1 MTKIRVIL
9 FLITVLVIGT
19 AGFFFSFYARGYK
32 FNPKTLK
39 FSPSGLLLIK
49 SNPDGAQIFINGEL
63 KTVTNVNLSLAPG
76 TYDIDLKKEGYN
88 SWTKRLT
95 IEKEI
100 VTEIEAHLF
109 KKTPS
114 LSPLTFTTSLN
125 PISSYDSTKIAY
137 SIPATIDNINQDKE
151 GLWVIETVNLPLG
164 FARDPKRITDGDL
177 KNASWQWSPDG
188 RELLLKTV
196 NGNYLLEAGVFTPQN
211 RRINISSTLTSLLDK
226 WQKEELSR
234 LSAQMRGIVKEMF
247 DILQRRS
254 SFILFSPDET
264 KILYI
269 ASGDATIPD
278 KLIEVVPGASSQ
290 KQERDIKKNR
300 IYVYDIKE
308 DRNFF
313 IKEATNEDCNLTTPF
328 LIVSCS
334 STLSWFSTS
343 KNLVLTENGKIS
355 IMDYDGTNNQEVY
368 SGSFISPNAF
378 PTASTDRLIILTNL
392 GADSAPP
399 NLYSLSLK

>member
-19 AGFFFSFYARGYK
+19 AGFFISLNYKGEIFNFISFQV
-32 FNPKTLK
+32 T
-39 FSPSGLLLIK
+39 PSGLLLIK
-49 SNPDGAQIFINGEL
+49 STPDGAQIFINGEL
-63 KTVTNVNLSLAPG
+63 KTITNANRSLAPG

-88 SWTKRLT
+88 SWSKRLI

-100 VTEIEAHLF
+100 VTEVEANLF

-125 PISSYDSTKIAY
+125 PISSFDSTKIAY
-137 SIPATIDNINQDKE
+137 SVPATLDNINQDKE

-177 KNASWQWSPDG
+177 KDASWQWSPDG

-196 NGNYLLEAGVFTPQN
+196 NGNYLLEAGVYTPQN
-211 RRINISSTLTSLLDK
+211 KRINISSTITSLLDK
-226 WQKEELSR
+226 WEKEEQAR
-234 LSAQMRGIVKEMF
+234 LSAQMRGIVKEMA
-247 DILQRRS
+247 DILQRKA

-264 KILYI
+264 KILYK

-278 KLIEVVPGASSQ
+278 KLIEAVPGASTQ
-290 KQERDIKKNR
+290 KQERNIKKDR
-300 IYVYDIKE
+300 IYVFDIKE

-313 IKEATNEDCNLTTPF
+313 IKEVNSEDCSLTTPF

-378 PTASTDRLIILTNL
+378 PTASIDRLIILTKL

>member
-1 MTKIRVIL
+1 MTKVRVIL
-9 FLITVLVIGT
+9 FLITILAVGI
-19 AGFFFSFYARGYK
+19 AGFFISFFARGYK

-63 KTVTNVNLSLAPG
+63 KTITNANRSLAPG

-88 SWTKRLT
+88 SWSKRLI

-196 NGNYLLEAGVFTPQN
+196 NGNYLLEAGVYTPQN
-211 RRINISSTLTSLLDK
+211 KRINISSTIITLLK
-226 WQKEELSR
+226 QWQKEEQSR
-234 LSAQMRGIVKEMF
+234 LSAQMRGIVKEMA
-247 DILQRRS
+247 DILQRKA
-254 SFILFSPDET
+254 SFILFSPDDT
-264 KILYI
+264 NILYK

-278 KLIEVVPGASSQ
+278 NLIEAVPGASTQ
-290 KQERDIKKNR
+290 KQERDIKKDR
-300 IYVYDIKE
+300 IIV
-308 DRNFF
+308 
-313 IKEATNEDCNLTTPF
+313 TN
-328 LIVSCS
+328 
-334 STLSWFSTS
+334 
-343 KNLVLTENGKIS
+343 
-355 IMDYDGTNNQEVY
+355 TN
-368 SGSFISPNAF
+368 
-378 PTASTDRLIILTNL
+378 
-392 GADSAPP
+392 
-399 NLYSLSLK
+399 

>member
-151 GLWVIETVNLPLG
+151 G
-164 FARDPKRITDGDL
+164 
-177 KNASWQWSPDG
+177 
-188 RELLLKTV
+188 
-196 NGNYLLEAGVFTPQN
+196 
-211 RRINISSTLTSLLDK
+211 
-226 WQKEELSR
+226 
-234 LSAQMRGIVKEMF
+234 
-247 DILQRRS
+247 
-254 SFILFSPDET
+254 
-264 KILYI
+264 
-269 ASGDATIPD
+269 
-278 KLIEVVPGASSQ
+278 
-290 KQERDIKKNR
+290 
-300 IYVYDIKE
+300 
-308 DRNFF
+308 
-313 IKEATNEDCNLTTPF
+313 
-328 LIVSCS
+328 
-334 STLSWFSTS
+334 
-343 KNLVLTENGKIS
+343 
-355 IMDYDGTNNQEVY
+355 
-368 SGSFISPNAF
+368 
-378 PTASTDRLIILTNL
+378 
-392 GADSAPP
+392 
-399 NLYSLSLK
+399 